1 MNEKT
6 QAGEKADL
14 IAEYFGLIQ
23 RELCDS
29 KSIDGSLLK
38 INELNRFLSAN
49 RKLLGLFDHS
59 GFEEVEKIFNGIF
72 FLNIQALIA
81 RANAEANAQILKKLL
96 DAEKR
101 FIKTFEAILKSR
113 DLAGLGKKGR
123 ILSVDLLDKSGRK
136 SRIFRTWDPLYI
148 KIRYRL
154 NDKKDSAIGVAI
166 HTENGIYL
174 YGPNTSSFKKKL
186 KKRGTAILKI
196 ESLPFLTG
204 TYLLSVTLTNKQ
216 STRVFEHKW
225 KRYAFAVF
233 KGNAPEDYG
242 ILAIPAK
249 WEID

>member
-6 QAGEKADL
+6 RAGEKADL

-59 GFEEVEKIFNGIF
+59 GFEEVEKILNGIF
-72 FLNIQALIA
+72 FGIIQDLISQ
-81 RANAEANAQILKKLL
+81 ANAEGNEKILKKLL

-101 FIKTFEAILKSR
+101 FIKTFEAILESR
-113 DLAGLGKKGR
+113 DLAGLGKKSR

-154 NDKKDSAIGVAI
+154 NDKEDSAIGVAI
-166 HTENGIYL
+166 HTENGIFL
-174 YGPNTSSFKKKL
+174 YGPNTGSIRSNL
-186 KKRGTAILKI
+186 KRSGTAVLKI
-196 ESLPFLTG
+196 ESLPLLTG
-204 TYLLSVTLTNKQ
+204 TYLLSVTLTNRR
-216 STRVFEHKW
+216 STRVFERKW
-225 KRYAFAVF
+225 KSYAFSVF
-233 KGNAPEDYG
+233 KGNAPGDYG
-242 ILAIPAK
+242 ILSIPAK
-249 WEID
+249 WEI

>member
-6 QAGEKADL
+6 RAGEKADL

-29 KSIDGSLLK
+29 KNIDEALLK
-38 INELNRFLSAN
+38 INELNRFLSSN

-59 GFEEVEKIFNGIF
+59 GFEEVEKILNGIF
-72 FLNIQALIA
+72 FGTVQDLISQ
-81 RANAEANAQILKKLL
+81 ANAEGNEKILKKLL

-166 HTENGIYL
+166 HTENGIFL
-174 YGPNTSSFKKKL
+174 YGPNTGSIRGNL
-186 KKRGTAILKI
+186 KRSGTAVLKI
-196 ESLPFLTG
+196 ESLPLLTG
-204 TYLLSVTLTNKQ
+204 TYLLSVTLTNRH
-216 STRVFEHKW
+216 STHVFECKW
-225 KRYAFAVF
+225 KSYAFSVF
-233 KGNAPEDYG
+233 KGNAPGDYG
-242 ILAIPAK
+242 ILSIPAK
-249 WEID
+249 WEI